1 MNSYA
6 GFWIRTKAFLLDYLI
21 ILVYLIVL
29 TLIFLLINQA
39 SDISRSLFASR
50 ISAQISG
57 FLLVT
62 VPISLYFAIGESSVH
77 RGTWGKR
84 RLHLA
89 VAAAQGRRQGADGT
103 LPSAAVVVN
112 TSSRRVRRS
121 RPGRVQISPQT
132 HRVIRSWNPRVKSL
146 ARASARSTCASP
158 RMWRL
163 AASPA
168 AEASESQGRESPA
181 ARV

>member
-6 GFWIRTKAFLLDYLI
+6 GFWIRTKAFVLDYLI

-29 TLIFLLINQA
+29 TVIFLLIDQA

-89 VAAAQGRRQGADGT
+89 VTDQNGNRVGFPRAVIRT
-103 LPSAAVVVN
+103 LSKFIPWELSHTIIWQTYFYPETSSVFILYGFALVYFLIGLSAASLVFTRSHQAVYDFIAGTFVVVGN
-112 TSSRRVRRS
+112 EV
-121 RPGRVQISPQT
+121 
-132 HRVIRSWNPRVKSL
+132 
-146 ARASARSTCASP
+146 
-158 RMWRL
+158 
-163 AASPA
+163 
-168 AEASESQGRESPA
+168 
-181 ARV
+181 